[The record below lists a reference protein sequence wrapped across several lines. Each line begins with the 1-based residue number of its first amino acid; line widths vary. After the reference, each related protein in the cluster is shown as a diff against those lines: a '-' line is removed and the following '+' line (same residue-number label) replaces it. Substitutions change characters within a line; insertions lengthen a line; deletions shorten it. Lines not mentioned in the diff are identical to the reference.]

1 MHVPSSGN
9 YVAKCDQSNGQWMV
23 APTHCTQTDYKPKC
37 SQMIV
42 NGGYIECNPA
52 DPGQPSTMCYL
63 KCADGF
69 EPMDD
74 DRTNFTCNN
83 YSGGYTPQPIGCKS
97 KMMPPTPAKCT
108 KPQKIQNGKWKCYN
122 QDYNKPY
129 PKRTTR
135 SEDWDKIPG
144 VEFRKRRDAD
154 QEFFEEEYPVADSFV
169 NDNEM
174 IGARGSNKPQN
185 YICVINCNDG
195 YFLSGNYLA
204 VCRVNQNNWIL
215 PPGGFCVKKPKKPK
229 MCKKP
234 KISNGSYECK
244 DVNTARKRRNT
255 ERWGSSMAPLFH
267 CTLSC
272 DHGFRPAH
280 GRWHAT
286 CDHNTA
292 IWQIPPT
299 KCIKDVRK
307 CENVP
312 SIHHGHLSCT
322 TSRSED
328 FDVTTTTTTTT
339 TTTLDPMLANGFTK
353 PQAAATK
360 QPVTVAA
367 TVAQTEAEKLSQ
379 IVMPNSNPTSL
390 IGAGGSCAVYP
401 AQNEIKGGHLS
412 CRKDRHGN
420 TMCMI
425 KCDEGFR
432 PWHNNLVIFC
442 RDNVYY
448 NLQNPTEVQKNMKC
462 KQGPCDV
469 ERFGVACY
477 NHPANRQRRDAEFD
491 AVAQAADDQGDAL
504 ARKKKEANKKTCD
517 VQCNSGYR
525 QTGSP
530 IAECNMNS
538 GNWVIQPGQC
548 ERIPDNPL
556 GCTSPSDVAFGQWH
570 CWVTSD
576 SDDMRGVK
584 KTAPPED
591 SEPAKEGKKTKEKKK
606 KKAKDR
612 GLEEWIPGPS
622 LTQEE
627 QEEEVLRSLG
637 WDRKRRDAD
646 QDAASAIAR
655 QWNDALGRWG
665 TTYYVCQLMCNA
677 GYEHKDSN
685 YNKVGCR
692 MSDNTWLKP
701 YIQKKHHCVPEG
713 AGKSNGKGP
722 GKQVHKFPC
731 DAKRPTVQDGRV
743 ECDSDSKKMKCE
755 ISCNSDAVLEGSAKF
770 VCKNNDNKAE
780 VTQEAGNC
788 LAIPELPSP
797 PSSCKPP
804 STFRKTGS
812 YLEGNKSS
820 GCNGTKCKTTYN
832 LECKDGYV
840 PFGPNKAVCQQ
851 KKKGDD
857 FWQVMPTMCVPPGFK
872 APKSWNVDNPDTY
885 FDRSEEWDYYEDMI
899 EETTT
904 TTEAPVTTPAPVEED
919 RFESFDDGADR
930 GQGNKKKPSK
940 KPAKEEKPKDDASDD
955 GSGVPVGHGQ
965 CVGLPE
971 VPNYNMG
978 KEKASNKK
986 VGWECSNTDMYS
998 DGTVCKPICGPGAM
1012 PSGVNNVCTCDKKD
1026 RCKWKGF
1033 IKDHCIRMM
1042 CPPLPEPVNAIY
1054 IKTPK
1059 KVNKIAQRSG
1069 GALST
1074 DGLIQTRW
1082 GSQFKKCPLGVEIPK
1097 SKVMCT
1103 LKCHDGLIVKGA
1115 NKATETK
1122 AACKCDEQGNCK
1134 WMMKSNECVA
1144 PSSSNKKKKKKK
1156 GKK

>member
-135 SEDWDKIPG
+135 SEEWDRIPG

-154 QEFFEEEYPVADSFV
+154 QEFFDEEFPVVDSFV

-174 IGARGSNKPQN
+174 LAARGSNKPQN
-185 YICVINCNDG
+185 YVCVIKCNDG
-195 YFLSGNYLA
+195 FFLSGNYLA
-204 VCRVNQNNWIL
+204 VCRVNQNKWIL

-234 KISNGSYECK
+234 KISNGSYECQ
-244 DVNTARKRRNT
+244 DVNTARKRRDT
-255 ERWGSSMAPLFH
+255 SERWGSSMAPLYH
-267 CTLSC
+267 CQLTC
-272 DHGFRPAH
+272 EHGYRPAH

-322 TSRSED
+322 TSRSEE

-339 TTTLDPMLANGFTK
+339 TT
-353 PQAAATK
+353 
-360 QPVTVAA
+360 VAK
-367 TVAQTEAEKLSQ
+367 TEAEKLAE
-379 IVMPNSNPTSL
+379 IAKPAAEATNL
-390 IGAGGSCAVYP
+390 IGAGGACSVYP
-401 AQNEIKGGHLS
+401 AENEIKGGHLS

-425 KCDEGFR
+425 KCNEGFR
-432 PWHNNLVIFC
+432 PWHNNLVIYC

-462 KQGPCDV
+462 KEAPCDV

-477 NHPANRQRRDAEFD
+477 NHPANRQRRDTEFD

-556 GCTSPSDVAFGQWH
+556 GRTSPSDVAFGQWH

-591 SEPAKEGKKTKEKKK
+591 PEPAKEGKKTKEKKK

-646 QDAASAIAR
+646 QDAA
-655 QWNDALGRWG
+655 
-665 TTYYVCQLMCNA
+665 
-677 GYEHKDSN
+677 
-685 YNKVGCR
+685 
-692 MSDNTWLKP
+692 
-701 YIQKKHHCVPEG
+701 
-713 AGKSNGKGP
+713 
-722 GKQVHKFPC
+722 
-731 DAKRPTVQDGRV
+731 
-743 ECDSDSKKMKCE
+743 
-755 ISCNSDAVLEGSAKF
+755 
-770 VCKNNDNKAE
+770 
-780 VTQEAGNC
+780 
-788 LAIPELPSP
+788 
-797 PSSCKPP
+797 
-804 STFRKTGS
+804 
-812 YLEGNKSS
+812 
-820 GCNGTKCKTTYN
+820 
-832 LECKDGYV
+832 
-840 PFGPNKAVCQQ
+840 
-851 KKKGDD
+851 
-857 FWQVMPTMCVPPGFK
+857 
-872 APKSWNVDNPDTY
+872 
-885 FDRSEEWDYYEDMI
+885 
-899 EETTT
+899 
-904 TTEAPVTTPAPVEED
+904 
-919 RFESFDDGADR
+919 
-930 GQGNKKKPSK
+930 
-940 KPAKEEKPKDDASDD
+940 
-955 GSGVPVGHGQ
+955 
-965 CVGLPE
+965 
-971 VPNYNMG
+971 
-978 KEKASNKK
+978 
-986 VGWECSNTDMYS
+986 
-998 DGTVCKPICGPGAM
+998 
-1012 PSGVNNVCTCDKKD
+1012 
-1026 RCKWKGF
+1026 
-1033 IKDHCIRMM
+1033 
-1042 CPPLPEPVNAIY
+1042 
-1054 IKTPK
+1054 
-1059 KVNKIAQRSG
+1059 
-1069 GALST
+1069 
-1074 DGLIQTRW
+1074 
-1082 GSQFKKCPLGVEIPK
+1082 
-1097 SKVMCT
+1097 
-1103 LKCHDGLIVKGA
+1103 
-1115 NKATETK
+1115 
-1122 AACKCDEQGNCK
+1122 
-1134 WMMKSNECVA
+1134 
-1144 PSSSNKKKKKKK
+1144 
-1156 GKK
+1156 